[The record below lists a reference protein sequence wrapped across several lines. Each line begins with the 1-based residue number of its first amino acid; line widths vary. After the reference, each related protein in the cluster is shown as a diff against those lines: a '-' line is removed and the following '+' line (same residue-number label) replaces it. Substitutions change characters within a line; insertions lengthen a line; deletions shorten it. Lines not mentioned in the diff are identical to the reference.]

1 MGIFPYS
8 TIIYIK
14 WLECYRWGDEEFD
27 AKRTPFSKVQRKPEQ
42 AEKFVAEI
50 LKQWAEDKEMGYEL
64 TSAITFNKFVQLVRQ
79 STVAELKQIEQRVLQ
94 AVSMVEGKDERQSEL
109 VEHAKTL
116 FLDALATAATRNSLH
131 ELVHKIK
138 NRELSSPKAAQL
150 IKIFVANQHR

>member
-1 MGIFPYS
+1 
-8 TIIYIK
+8 
-14 WLECYRWGDEEFD
+14 
-27 AKRTPFSKVQRKPEQ
+27 
-42 AEKFVAEI
+42 
-50 LKQWAEDKEMGYEL
+50 MGYEL